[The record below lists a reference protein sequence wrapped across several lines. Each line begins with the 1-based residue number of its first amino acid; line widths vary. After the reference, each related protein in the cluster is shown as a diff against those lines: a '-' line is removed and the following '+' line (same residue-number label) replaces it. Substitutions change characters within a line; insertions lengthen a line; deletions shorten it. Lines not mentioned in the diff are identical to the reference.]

1 MASSKKIVVK
11 AVKTKPFD
19 IKKISAWLAKRQKV
33 ERIAVGT
40 QFSKGGRPGNVLHY
54 SGTATTT
61 AAKTP
66 LYNLWA
72 DGRSVVHDPR
82 I

>member
-1 MASSKKIVVK
+1 MRVCSLVDAGGPDQEASSKKIVVK

-19 IKKISAWLAKRQKV
+19 IKKISAWLAKQQKV

-54 SGTATTT
+54 SA
-61 AAKTP
+61 
-66 LYNLWA
+66 
-72 DGRSVVHDPR
+72 GRSFR
-82 I
+82 IP